1 MKARIPDEHSSAC
14 MKCKERLLNEYQYE
28 VFSTLIDSA
37 ASSVLCIAIWALEME
52 NKSAEEIKQ
61 FVQDFSFAAEMDH
74 VFDKEM
80 RVEDAMKKYSEKYD
94 IDFDKI
100 DFHHETKEHFMTR
113 YRKEYENE
121 NRNT

>member
-1 MKARIPDEHSSAC
+1 
-14 MKCKERLLNEYQYE
+14 
-28 VFSTLIDSA
+28 LIDSA

-52 NKSAEEIKQ
+52 NKSEEEIKQ
-61 FVQDFSFAAEMDH
+61 FAQDFSFAASMDH
-74 VFDKEM
+74 VFDKEI
-80 RVEDAMKKYSEKYD
+80 RVEDALKKYSEKYD

>member
-1 MKARIPDEHSSAC
+1 MKARIPDKTGSAC

-52 NKSAEEIKQ
+52 SKSKEEIKQ
-61 FVQDFSFAAEMDH
+61 FIDDFSFAASLDH
-74 VFDKEM
+74 VFNKEI
-80 RVEDAMKKYSEKYD
+80 RVEDAMKKYSERYD

-100 DFHHETKEHFMTR
+100 EFHHETKSHFMTR